1 MLVANKALSATYLR
15 FGVTCVL
22 SYVVLYGFAQW
33 MEASLGYTPTEAGVA
48 TLPLS
53 ITSTITTLVA
63 GRTKTLRAP
72 LMLAAFMLLLGCG
85 GLFLLND
92 GASRVGIGIVGIIF
106 GVAQGTNSVAN
117 QVAVYEQAPANEIGT
132 AAGLQRTAG
141 YLGAVAA
148 SSLLACF
155 YGRHATTAGLHSLAL
170 TMMVPSA
177 LLCAGTA
184 LDPSLHIV
192 KNTQASN

>member
-1 MLVANKALSATYLR
+1 MSSPTRRSDGFGAALVAPLALGSLLNPINSSMIATALEP
-15 FGVTCVL
+15 T
-22 SYVVLYGFAQW
+22 
-33 MEASLGYTPTEAGVA
+33 TEAGVA

-117 QVAVYEQAPANEIGT
+117 QAAVYEQAPANEIGT

-170 TMMVPSA
+170 TMMVLSA
-177 LLCAGTA
+177 SLCAGTA
-184 LDPSLHIV
+184 LDPSLHVV